1 MSSNS
6 GKPVGRVKPSIGK
19 KTGGKHPGKKN
30 KGQFVK
36 GGVVH
41 RHHRDAGKC
50 EGPGCSNIVPAG
62 IVAGNQKRYFCST
75 ACQREFHNKRYDLG
89 PCISCG
95 GTIWG
100 QPYEKGIRKY
110 CKRQC
115 RIDHKAQGLIGR
127 TGPFREVIETY
138 LDEDD
143 RQEKSTLVG
152 ARTSLIHF
160 FTHVHEKEGL
170 TKLEEIRPSVVSRFI
185 LSERARGMKTL
196 NSISHLST
204 FFSQLLI
211 DERVD
216 MSSPVIPR
224 RHSAQSSAI
233 RPRPYSNAEIDSLW
247 GHLVAN
253 GDPMLMLAFQM
264 GLECGMR
271 VGEVA
276 NAGLENVDREKQ
288 EIFIRLPTKNK
299 TTRTVRF
306 HDQVASQLDQWL
318 KVRNSLCKHDH
329 LLHSVQGKK
338 FDSGGLC
345 VQFRKLFNSKPA
357 PANGFSFHRLRHT
370 WATRLVNNGMELPI
384 LQELGG
390 WKSLSSLQRYIKV
403 LDTTIQ
409 RQYEA
414 SYRKLQEQD
423 QAEVEETLSLVDFAV
438 INAADTA
445 TSIKTAA

>member
-6 GKPVGRVKPSIGK
+6 GKAVGRVLPSTGK
-19 KTGGKHPGKKN
+19 KAGGTRSGKKKN
-30 KGQFVK
+30 GQSVK
-36 GGVVH
+36 GVVH
-41 RHHRDAGKC
+41 RHHRAAGHC
-50 EGPGCSNIVPAG
+50 EGPGCCNFVPAG
-62 IVAGNQKRYFCST
+62 IVAGNQKRYFCS
-75 ACQREFHNKRYDLG
+75 AVCRNAFRNKRHDVG
-89 PCISCG
+89 RCVSCDAP
-95 GTIWG
+95 IWG
-100 QPYEKGIRKY
+100 LPYQKGTRKY
-110 CKRQC
+110 CTRQC
-115 RIDHKAQGLIGR
+115 RIDHKAEGLICR

-138 LDEDD
+138 LAEDV

-152 ARTSLIHF
+152 VRTSLIHF
-160 FTHVHEKEGL
+160 FTHVHEKEAL

-185 LSERARGMKTL
+185 LSERARGMKAL

-204 FFSQLLI
+204 FFSQLLV
-211 DERVD
+211 DECVD
-216 MSSPVIPR
+216 MSNPVVPR
-224 RHSAQSSAI
+224 RHSVQNSAI
-233 RPRPYSNAEIDSLW
+233 RPRPYSDAEIDSLW

-276 NAGLENVDREKQ
+276 NAGFENVSREQ
-288 EIFIRLPTKNK
+288 HEIFIRLPTKNK

-306 HDQVASQLDQWL
+306 HHGVAKQLDCWL
-318 KVRNSLCKHDH
+318 KLRNSPCQHDH

-345 VQFRKLFNSKPA
+345 VQFRKLFDSKPA
-357 PANGFSFHRLRHT
+357 PAHGFSFHRLRHT
-370 WATRLVNNGMELPI
+370 WATRLVNNGMELPT
-384 LQELGG
+384 LQALGG

-403 LDTTIQ
+403 LDTTIK

-423 QAEVEETLSLVDFAV
+423 QAEVEETLSLVDFAL
-438 INAADTA
+438 INAADMA